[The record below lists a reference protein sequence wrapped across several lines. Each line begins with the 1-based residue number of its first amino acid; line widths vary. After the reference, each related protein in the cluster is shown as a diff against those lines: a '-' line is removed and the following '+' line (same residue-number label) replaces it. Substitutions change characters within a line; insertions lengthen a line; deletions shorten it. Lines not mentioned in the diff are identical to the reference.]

1 MHFALSDGPPT
12 ILPNMGAGKT
22 DPAKDH
28 QRPVLDTDAFWI
40 CSTDESHVRPTAV
53 RFENRRTPT
62 LMAWEAYPRVSS
74 NAKLATAAANT
85 LTRGQRRYNS
95 AIIMTELPMFSTS
108 IMAGVN
114 KAKLAQ
120 VAPTPTHNGVMALT
134 RSALASNAS
143 ASAAHWIVF
152 AAILCSV
159 CTTILFWLIEWR
171 NRRCSSERENLSTA
185 KNEWK
190 C

>member
-1 MHFALSDGPPT
+1 MGIGLLRMKRPGCT
-12 ILPNMGAGKT
+12 IIGT
-22 DPAKDH
+22 VVAKSEK
-28 QRPVLDTDAFWI
+28 R
-40 CSTDESHVRPTAV
+40 E
-53 RFENRRTPT
+53 
-62 LMAWEAYPRVSS
+62 
-74 NAKLATAAANT
+74 
-85 LTRGQRRYNS
+85 
-95 AIIMTELPMFSTS
+95 ELLR
-108 IMAGVN
+108 IL
-114 KAKLAQ
+114 LAQ

>member
-1 MHFALSDGPPT
+1 
-12 ILPNMGAGKT
+12 
-22 DPAKDH
+22 
-28 QRPVLDTDAFWI
+28 
-40 CSTDESHVRPTAV
+40 
-53 RFENRRTPT
+53 
-62 LMAWEAYPRVSS
+62 
-74 NAKLATAAANT
+74 
-85 LTRGQRRYNS
+85 
-95 AIIMTELPMFSTS
+95 MTELPMFSTS